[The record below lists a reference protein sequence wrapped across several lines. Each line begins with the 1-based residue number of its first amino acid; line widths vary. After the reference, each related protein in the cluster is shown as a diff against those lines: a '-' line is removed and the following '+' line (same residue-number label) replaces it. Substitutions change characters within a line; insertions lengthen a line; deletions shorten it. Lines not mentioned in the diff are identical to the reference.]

1 MDLQCYDEVRRRL
14 GLRVLPLAQGRAEV
28 RRIVAHLQRDAAP
41 IRCAGDVYAAIA
53 ASAQEDELGAEQ
65 CREGIA
71 VTHGSEGWIVLL
83 RSDESLPQQVTEE
96 SVSAISERGA
106 C

>member
-1 MDLQCYDEVRRRL
+1 MVSQCYEEVFRRS
-14 GLRVLPLAQGRAEV
+14 GLRALPPSQARAELG
-28 RRIVAHLQRDAAP
+28 RLLAHVQRNAGRL
-41 IRCAGDVYAAIA
+41 RCVDDVYAAIKA
-53 ASAQEDELGAEQ
+53 AAQEDELGAEQ

-83 RSDESLPQQVTEE
+83 RSDEPLRNQVTEG
-96 SVSAISERGA
+96 SVSAISERDA